1 VWYGPP
7 LGALLYVGS
16 IGAAGVLTWLVRRRR
31 AVLAWTAAAAILQ
44 AAALVI
50 YFAVVEPVNQR
61 LRPLP
66 PGTVPEDFAA
76 LRAQWEFGH
85 ATELA
90 LFLAAFVFLVVSA
103 GVRGAEAT
111 QSQAVGDDEH

>member
-1 VWYGPP
+1 V
-7 LGALLYVGS
+7 
-16 IGAAGVLTWLVRRRR
+16 T
-31 AVLAWTAAAAILQ
+31 
-44 AAALVI
+44 

-66 PGTVPEDFAA
+66 PGVVPEDFAA

-85 ATELA
+85 ATEFA
-90 LFLAAFVFLVVSA
+90 LFLVAFVFLVVSA

-111 QSQAVGDDEH
+111 QSQAVGDDEHRAECHRRTGEHRVEQPGRS